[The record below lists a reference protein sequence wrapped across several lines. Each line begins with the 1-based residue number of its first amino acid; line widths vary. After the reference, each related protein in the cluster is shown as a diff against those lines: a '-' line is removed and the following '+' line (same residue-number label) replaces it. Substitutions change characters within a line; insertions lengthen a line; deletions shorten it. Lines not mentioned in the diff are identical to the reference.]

1 MHDGTFS
8 TAPPDMIWWREAVET
23 VQVPGA
29 VEKVSALVHSPPVE
43 GWQAKPD
50 GVVVVV
56 LH

>member
-1 MHDGTFS
+1 MET
-8 TAPPDMIWWREAVET
+8 MIWWREAVEI
-23 VQVPGA
+23 VQIPGA

>member
-1 MHDGTFS
+1 MHFVMYAFNNT
-8 TAPPDMIWWREAVET
+8 VEVLHNVT
-23 VQVPGA
+23 LIDFDIRT
-29 VEKVSALVHSPPVE
+29 VEKVSALVHSPPLE